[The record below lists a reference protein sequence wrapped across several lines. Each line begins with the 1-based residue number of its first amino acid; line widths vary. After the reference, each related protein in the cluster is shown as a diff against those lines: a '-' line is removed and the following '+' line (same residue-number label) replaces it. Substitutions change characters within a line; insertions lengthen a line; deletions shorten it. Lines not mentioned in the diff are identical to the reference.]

1 VGGEGRSVDSMDFVA
16 GNIAFTWGEKNTSK
30 PICIQQ
36 LVKPS
41 PPPQS
46 PTKLSAPSHPVPHL
60 NPLPPL
66 LISTPSNPA
75 PPIPTG
81 AGLAPLLPGPLGL
94 LGCTLLPLV
103 CTPAALPRFRSRT
116 SSSLRRSRSSRSARR
131 DSISATRA
139 RWRRTSVSLFMRA
152 SLVAS
157 PEARR
162 VRICWGFGVVSG
174 GVIVGGGLT
183 RIDSCA
189 RVFKGY

>member
-1 VGGEGRSVDSMDFVA
+1 MDSMHGFWSWKYRIHL
-16 GNIAFTWGEKNTSK
+16 GGGGGGIFK
-30 PICIQQ
+30 PIYIQQ

-46 PTKLSAPSHPVPHL
+46 PTKTLPPSHPVPHL

-66 LISTPSNPA
+66 LISTPINPA
-75 PPIPTG
+75 PPIPIG

-174 GVIVGGGLT
+174 GVIVEGGFWWG
-183 RIDSCA
+183 RW
-189 RVFKGY
+189 V

>member
-1 VGGEGRSVDSMDFVA
+1 MDGWMDGWSVGSLDLVTPKTALPSR
-16 GNIAFTWGEKNTSK
+16 NIFYSK
-30 PICIQQ
+30 PHLQQ
-36 LVKPS
+36 LITPPHPKS
-41 PPPQS
+41 PPPF
-46 PTKLSAPSHPVPHL
+46 PTSHPLPHR
-60 NPLPPL
+60 NPLPAL

-75 PPIPTG
+75 PPIPIPIPTG

-103 CTPAALPRFRSRT
+103 WTPAALPRFRSRS

-139 RWRRTSVSLFMRA
+139 RWRRTSVSLLMRA

-162 VRICWGFGVVSG
+162 VRICLGG
-174 GVIVGGGLT
+174 GVGSG
-183 RIDSCA
+183 
-189 RVFKGY
+189 